1 VNRRLSFI
9 AALCTAT
16 AVVAACASPQTWPSQ
31 DANGLHIPS
40 IVWPEGPPNLDDER
54 VSTIIN
60 AEVILAAAN
69 NAHDYS
75 SPTLRLYLSEEY
87 ITRQAKLSGGSAV
100 DPGGASADF
109 PYYFTAGPDPLK
121 VEEVRDTGTKAEV
134 DVCAGGGGYPWINNN
149 DDVDPVAY
157 LGEHKTG
164 VAWIYVLTRQ
174 SDGTFLVSDS
184 HLRSADDCST
194 NNIKYGIFDPQ
205 PPYGDVVHEDEF
217 IQPDGSHGRLDDGD
231 AS

>member
-1 VNRRLSFI
+1 
-9 AALCTAT
+9 
-16 AVVAACASPQTWPSQ
+16 
-31 DANGLHIPS
+31 LHIPS

-75 SPTLRLYLSEEY
+75 SPTLRLYLTEEY
-87 ITRQAKLSGGSAV
+87 IAREAERSSRSAV
-100 DPGGASADF
+100 NPKGSSTDLA
-109 PYYFTAGPDPLK
+109 YYFFVGPSPLI
-121 VEEVRDTGTKAEV
+121 VGNTRDTDAGAEV
-134 DVCAGGGGYPWINNN
+134 DVCLAGGGYPWRN
-149 DDVDPVAY
+149 DKGDPDPVAY

-164 VAWIYVLTRQ
+164 VAWRYILSRQ
-174 SDGTFLVSDS
+174 SDGSLVVSNS
-184 HLRSADDCST
+184 YSRHLDDCGI
-194 NNIKYGIFDPQ
+194 NNVKYGVFDPQ